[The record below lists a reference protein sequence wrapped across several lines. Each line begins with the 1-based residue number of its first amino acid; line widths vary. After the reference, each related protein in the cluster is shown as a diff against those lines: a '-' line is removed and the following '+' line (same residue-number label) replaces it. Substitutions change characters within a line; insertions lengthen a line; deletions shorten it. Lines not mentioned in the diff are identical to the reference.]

1 MDKNSTEWTFHE
13 RDYRPFRWF
22 APYIGEG
29 QYIRENGNGVWEYLF
44 ADESAEIFYGMKV
57 NPFKLDESEWRKELL
72 KNQFKWLEMLVMIG
86 FPFQVKFLYDF
97 SAAVFGA
104 SENHI
109 LTQIH
114 KGSIHEVTAQRIAT
128 ALFGLT
134 IIKFFG
140 GEFRFSKQRNLYV
153 AVERVPVDILILKKV
168 KTDSFNFSSW
178 FYDLCTKLWEAS
190 EAGLPFQTGHLDF
203 VEHRTVT

>member
-97 SAAVFGA
+97 SAAVLNLSSNNSTVIVRGLVFGI
-104 SENHI
+104 SMKLVI
-109 LTQIH
+109 PP
-114 KGSIHEVTAQRIAT
+114 AT
-128 ALFGLT
+128 AA
-134 IIKFFG
+134 
-140 GEFRFSKQRNLYV
+140 R
-153 AVERVPVDILILKKV
+153 
-168 KTDSFNFSSW
+168 DS
-178 FYDLCTKLWEAS
+178 
-190 EAGLPFQTGHLDF
+190 
-203 VEHRTVT
+203 V